1 VSLRWRLTLLY
12 ASLLVVIGLVVGTAV
27 FFTVRAGLYQV
38 LDRWLWQ
45 AAQDF
50 ARPYSEH
57 PDQKLPGLHD
67 KINKP
72 PDAAFFTIFSQPLE
86 QDQHLDPSPV
96 VPVFAQGIRSLSGYR
111 VAMLQADNGYWVQTA
126 RLETQTQATLDAVL
140 KLLLLGT
147 PVLSVIGLGVGYVF
161 VGRAFE
167 PVHSVAEL
175 AKRIALSGEV
185 QERVPVPLGK
195 DEMVLLTSTVNAM
208 LERLELSLQRER
220 VFALAAAHE
229 LRTPLTKLL
238 ARIEL
243 TLEQP
248 RSELEYQSA
257 LTGLQ
262 QSASEMKRLVLHL
275 LTFSNSGQVVNPQ
288 HLDLANLALECSEA
302 ASEALQAKQQ
312 KLELDLQSAPIKGDP
327 ENLRLAIGNILKNA
341 ILHTPVGSTIFLST
355 STTKTQSILEL
366 ADNGTGVSETDLER
380 ICLPFQ
386 RGLGLQNVEGSGL
399 GLALVD
405 SVVKQH
411 QGSLELSH
419 AKQGGLLVRL
429 VFSKA

>member
-1 VSLRWRLTLLY
+1 MSLRWRLTLLY
-12 ASLLVVIGLVVGTAV
+12 ASLLVVIGTVIGTAV
-27 FFTVRAGLYQV
+27 FLTVRAGLYQV

-57 PDQKLPGLHD
+57 PDQKLPPSGNEND
-67 KINKP
+67 KP
-72 PDAAFFTIFSQPLE
+72 PDAAFFTVFTAPLE
-86 QDQHLDPSPV
+86 RSQHLDPSPV
-96 VPVFAQGIRSLSGYR
+96 APVFIEGIRSLSGYR
-111 VAMLQADNGYWVQTA
+111 VAMIQAQNGYWVQTA
-126 RLETQTQATLDAVL
+126 RLETQTQATLDSVL
-140 KLLLLGT
+140 KLLLIGI
-147 PVLSVIGLGVGYVF
+147 PVLSIIGLGVGYVF
-161 VGRAFE
+161 VGRAFA
-167 PVHSVAEL
+167 PMNSVAEL

-195 DEMVLLTSTVNAM
+195 DEMVHLTSTVNAM

-243 TLEQP
+243 TMEQP
-248 RSELEYQSA
+248 RNILEYQSA

-275 LTFSNSGQVVNPQ
+275 LTFSNSGQLFNPQ
-288 HLDLANLALECSEA
+288 RLDLANLALECSEA
-302 ASEALQAKQQ
+302 TSESLQAKHQQ
-312 KLELDLQSAPIKGDP
+312 LELDLQSAPIEGDP

-341 ILHTPVGSTIFLST
+341 VLHTPVGSTIFLST
-355 STTKTQSILEL
+355 SISKTQAILEL
-366 ADNGTGVSETDLER
+366 ADNGTGVSKTDLER
-380 ICLPFQ
+380 IRLPFQ
-386 RGLGLQNVEGSGL
+386 RGLGLQNIEGSGL

-411 QGSLELSH
+411 QGNLELS
-419 AKQGGLLVRL
+419 AATQGGLLVKL
-429 VFSKA
+429 VFPKA

>member
-12 ASLLVVIGLVVGTAV
+12 ATLLVVIGTVIGTTI
-27 FFTVRAGLYQV
+27 FFTVQAGLYQV

-67 KINKP
+67 NTNKP
-72 PDAAFFTIFSQPLE
+72 PDAAFFTIFSQALK

-96 VPVFAQGIRSLSGYR
+96 TPVFTEGIRSLSGYR
-111 VAMLQADNGYWVQTA
+111 VAMIQAQNGYWVQTA

-140 KLLLLGT
+140 TLLLIGI

-161 VGRAFE
+161 VGKAFA
-167 PVHSVAEL
+167 PIHSVAQL

-195 DEMVLLTSTVNAM
+195 DEMVHLTSTVNAM

-248 RSELEYQSA
+248 RDNLEYQNA

-262 QSASEMKRLVLHL
+262 QSASGMKRLVLHL
-275 LTFSNSGQVVNPQ
+275 LTFSNSGQLVNPQ
-288 HLDLANLALECSEA
+288 PLDLANLALECSEA
-302 ASEALQAKQQ
+302 NSETLQAKQQ
-312 KLELDLQSAPIKGDP
+312 KLELDLQSAPMQGDF
-327 ENLRLAIGNILKNA
+327 ENLRLAIGNIL
-341 ILHTPVGSTIFLST
+341 PVGSTIFLST
-355 STTKTQSILEL
+355 SISNTKSILEL
-366 ADNGTGVSETDLER
+366 ADNGTGVVDADLER
-380 ICLPFQ
+380 IRLPFQ
-386 RGLGLQNVEGSGL
+386 RGLGLQNIEGSGL

-411 QGSLELSH
+411 RGNLELSH
-419 AKQGGLLVRL
+419 AAQGGLLVRL
-429 VFSKA
+429 TFEKT